1 MNKEFINALA
11 TLYANSDEDTY
22 IEDYFEDSNELFKSI
37 IGLYTNTALQE
48 VVIEDSQ
55 KFDKVK
61 ATDVDDDFINAIKY
75 IYSRGK
81 KVGFTFDE
89 MCNGITE
96 EDICLYILNGQK
108 DSNFEQ
114 EVIDVK
120 DEIKNDLNN
129 QE

>member
-1 MNKEFINALA
+1 MNKEFVNALA

-22 IEDYFEDSNELFKSI
+22 IEDYFEDNNELFKSI

-61 ATDVDDDFINAIKY
+61 ATDVDDNFINAIKY
-75 IYSRGK
+75 IYSRSK